1 MRILLLSNMYPSR
14 ERPEYGV
21 FVQRLAE
28 ALRARG
34 HELDEAVLESGAR
47 GRLRTPLAY
56 LRLLGRARRL
66 VRQHRPD
73 VVYAHY
79 LVPTGLVAMTA
90 GAPFVI
96 TAHGQDVANVG
107 TVPLVGGLTRRVVSR
122 AAAVICVSE
131 YLALRL
137 PGHPRRIEV
146 IDCGVDTETFAP
158 SPRVE
163 GDGPRYLVAGSLTER
178 KNLGRLMEAFGRLG
192 AGTLTVAGAG
202 PLEAELRAAAPERV
216 TFLGRVEPGRM
227 PELYRACDVYCQP
240 SLVEPQGQALLE
252 ALASGRPV
260 VATRVGGPPEYVTD
274 ACGVLV
280 DPLDVAAIAE
290 GMRAAADCRCR
301 ARGGGG
307 GAAPLDRAL
316 RRAGGEAAR
325 GGNLRR
331 RWLNPDC
338 WWSAGSA
345 RVPR

>member
-14 ERPEYGV
+14 ERPDYGV

-66 VRQHRPD
+66 VRRHRPD

-79 LVPTGLVAMTA
+79 LVPTGLVAMAA

-146 IDCGVDTETFAP
+146 IDCGVDTATYAS
-158 SPRVE
+158 SPRAE
-163 GDGPRYLVAGSLTER
+163 GEGPRYLVAGSLTER

-192 AGTLTVAGAG
+192 SGTLTVAGAG

-227 PELYRACDVYCQP
+227 PELYRECDVYCQP

-290 GMRAAADCRCR
+290 GMRAAAELPVPCPAAAEVAQRHSI
-301 ARGGGG
+301 ARSAELVEQLLVEVTSGGDG
-307 GAAPLDRAL
+307 
-316 RRAGGEAAR
+316 
-325 GGNLRR
+325 
-331 RWLNPDC
+331 
-338 WWSAGSA
+338 
-345 RVPR
+345 

>member
-1 MRILLLSNMYPSR
+1 M
-14 ERPEYGV
+14 
-21 FVQRLAE
+21 A
-28 ALRARG
+28 
-34 HELDEAVLESGAR
+34 
-47 GRLRTPLAY
+47 
-56 LRLLGRARRL
+56 
-66 VRQHRPD
+66 
-73 VVYAHY
+73 
-79 LVPTGLVAMTA
+79 A

-107 TVPLVGGLTRRVVSR
+107 TVPLVGMLTRRVVSR

-146 IDCGVDTETFAP
+146 IDCGVDTATYTP
-158 SPRVE
+158 SPRAE
-163 GDGPRYLVAGSLTER
+163 GEGEGEGPRYLVAASLTER

-192 AGTLTVAGAG
+192 SGTLTVAGAG

-216 TFLGRVEPGRM
+216 TFLGRVGPDRM
-227 PELYRACDVYCQP
+227 PELYRGCDVYCQP

-290 GMRAAADCRCR
+290 GMRAAAELPVPCPAAAEVAQRHSI
-301 ARGGGG
+301 ARSAELVEQLLVEVTSGGDG
-307 GAAPLDRAL
+307 
-316 RRAGGEAAR
+316 
-325 GGNLRR
+325 
-331 RWLNPDC
+331 
-338 WWSAGSA
+338 
-345 RVPR
+345 